1 MPDAQ
6 CIRTPGTSAPA
17 HCVRAKDWTHEAI
30 GNTAG
35 TAIVSA
41 GWWIG
46 FNAFVLAMLA
56 ADLGIFHRR
65 AHEIRMREALLWSGL
80 WVALALIFA
89 AGLWHIQG
97 RQAGLEFVA
106 GWLIEKSLSVDNL
119 FVFVLIFSLWQVP
132 REYQHRVL
140 FWGVLGA
147 LAMRAAMIFAG
158 VALLERFEWII
169 YPFGAF
175 LLVLAFRMLAMRDTA
190 VPKATMLERLVRRVM
205 PVTPDYHGPRL
216 VVRLPRHGRLRLYA
230 TPLLIV
236 LVAVE
241 TTDLIFALDS
251 IPAIFAVTRDPFIVY
266 TSNIFAILGLRSLYF
281 LVAGLVHQFSYL
293 KPGVAI
299 VLVFV
304 GLKMLLS
311 QVYHVPV
318 EISLGVIVSVLTGS
332 ILASVVATRRLAARD
347 MARRDGNITAA

>member
-1 MPDAQ
+1 M
-6 CIRTPGTSAPA
+6 
-17 HCVRAKDWTHEAI
+17 
-30 GNTAG
+30 
-35 TAIVSA
+35 SA

-46 FNAFVLAMLA
+46 FNAFVLAMLM

-65 AHEIRMREALLWSGL
+65 THEIRIREALLWSGV
-80 WVALALIFA
+80 WIALALIFA
-89 AGLWHIQG
+89 AGLWHFEG

-158 VALLERFEWII
+158 VALLTRFEWII

-175 LLVLAFRMLAMRDTA
+175 LLLLAFRMLLASDAA
-190 VPKATMLERLVRRVM
+190 VVKTTTLERLVRRVV
-205 PVTPDYHGPRL
+205 PVTPGLHGPRFF
-216 VVRLPRHGRLRLYA
+216 VRLPRHERLRLYA
-230 TPLLIV
+230 TPLFVV
-236 LVAVE
+236 LLAVE
-241 TTDLIFALDS
+241 FSDLIFALDS

-281 LVAGLVHQFSYL
+281 VIAGLVHQFAYL

-311 QVYHVPV
+311 QVYHVSV
-318 EISLGVIVSVLTGS
+318 EVSLGVIMSVLTVS
-332 ILASVVATRRLAARD
+332 IVASVIATRRQSARD
-347 MARRDGNITAA
+347 LTTRDEDIRPA

>member
-1 MPDAQ
+1 M
-6 CIRTPGTSAPA
+6 
-17 HCVRAKDWTHEAI
+17 VF
-30 GNTAG
+30 
-35 TAIVSA
+35 VSA

-46 FNAFVLAMLA
+46 FNAFVLAMLM

-65 AHEIRMREALLWSGL
+65 THEIRMREALLWSGV
-80 WVALALIFA
+80 WIALALTFA
-89 AGLWHIQG
+89 AGLWHFEG

-119 FVFVLIFSLWQVP
+119 FVFVMIFSLWQVP

-158 VALLERFEWII
+158 VALLTRFEWII

-175 LLVLAFRMLAMRDTA
+175 LLLLAFRMLLASDAA
-190 VPKATMLERLVRRVM
+190 VVKTTTLERLVRRVV
-205 PVTPDYHGPRL
+205 PVTPGLHGPRFF
-216 VVRLPRHGRLRLYA
+216 VRLPRHERLRLYA
-230 TPLLIV
+230 TPLFVV
-236 LVAVE
+236 LLAVE
-241 TTDLIFALDS
+241 FSDLIFALDS

-281 LVAGLVHQFSYL
+281 VIAGLVHQFVYL

-311 QVYHVPV
+311 QVYHVSV
-318 EISLGVIVSVLTGS
+318 EVSLGVITSVLTVS
-332 ILASVVATRRLAARD
+332 IVASVIATRRQSARD
-347 MARRDGNITAA
+347 LTTRDEDIRPA

>member
-1 MPDAQ
+1 M
-6 CIRTPGTSAPA
+6 
-17 HCVRAKDWTHEAI
+17 VF
-30 GNTAG
+30 
-35 TAIVSA
+35 VSA

-46 FNAFVLAMLA
+46 FNAFVLAMLI

-65 AHEIRMREALLWSGL
+65 THEIRMREALLWSGV
-80 WVALALIFA
+80 WIALALIFA
-89 AGLWHIQG
+89 AGLWHFEG

-119 FVFVLIFSLWQVP
+119 FVFVMIFSLWQVP

-158 VALLERFEWII
+158 VALLTRFEWII

-175 LLVLAFRMLAMRDTA
+175 LLLLAFRMLLASDAA
-190 VPKATMLERLVRRVM
+190 VVKTTTLERLVRRVV
-205 PVTPDYHGPRL
+205 PVTPGLHGPRFF
-216 VVRLPRHGRLRLYA
+216 VRLPRHERLRLYA
-230 TPLLIV
+230 TPLFVV
-236 LVAVE
+236 LLAVE
-241 TTDLIFALDS
+241 FSDLIFALDS

-281 LVAGLVHQFSYL
+281 VIAGLVHQFAYL

-318 EISLGVIVSVLTGS
+318 EVSLGVIMSVLTVS
-332 ILASVVATRRLAARD
+332 IVASVFVTRKQSARD
-347 MARRDGNITAA
+347 LTTRDEDIRPA

>member
-1 MPDAQ
+1 MPG
-6 CIRTPGTSAPA
+6 RYRERRPA
-17 HCVRAKDWTHEAI
+17 
-30 GNTAG
+30 TAG
-35 TAIVSA
+35 LVLVSA
-41 GWWIG
+41 VWWFG
-46 FNAFVLAMLA
+46 FNAFVLVMLA

-65 AHEIRMREALLWSGL
+65 AHEIRMREALVWSGV
-80 WVALALIFA
+80 WIALALIFA
-89 AGLWHIQG
+89 AGLWRVEG

-119 FVFVLIFSLWQVP
+119 FVFVLIFSLWRVP

-140 FWGVLGA
+140 FWGVVGA

-158 VALLERFEWII
+158 VALLTRFEWIV

-175 LLVLAFRMLAMRDTA
+175 LLLLAFRMLFARDTA
-190 VPKATMLERLVRRVM
+190 VLRTTTLERLVGRVV
-205 PVTPDYHGPRL
+205 PVTPGYHGPRFF
-216 VVRLPRHGRLRLYA
+216 VRLPRHGRLRFYA
-230 TPLLIV
+230 TPLFIV
-236 LVAVE
+236 LLAVE
-241 TTDLIFALDS
+241 LSDLIFALDS

-281 LVAGLVHQFSYL
+281 VIAGLVYRFVYL

-311 QVYHVPV
+311 HVYHVSV
-318 EISLGVIVSVLTGS
+318 EVSLGVIVTVLAGA
-332 ILASVVATRRLAARD
+332 ILASVLVVRKQAARDATRRG
-347 MARRDGNITAA
+347 GNVTA

>member
-1 MPDAQ
+1 M
-6 CIRTPGTSAPA
+6 
-17 HCVRAKDWTHEAI
+17 VF
-30 GNTAG
+30 
-35 TAIVSA
+35 VSA

-46 FNAFVLAMLA
+46 FNAFVLAMLI

-65 AHEIRMREALLWSGL
+65 THEIRMREALLWSGV
-80 WVALALIFA
+80 WIALALIFA
-89 AGLWHIQG
+89 AGLWHFEG

-119 FVFVLIFSLWQVP
+119 FVFVMIFSLWQVP

-158 VALLERFEWII
+158 VALLTRFEWII

-175 LLVLAFRMLAMRDTA
+175 LLLLAFRMLLASDAA
-190 VPKATMLERLVRRVM
+190 VVKTTTLERLVRRVV
-205 PVTPDYHGPRL
+205 PVTPGLHGPRFF
-216 VVRLPRHGRLRLYA
+216 VRLPRHERLRLYA
-230 TPLLIV
+230 TPLFVV
-236 LVAVE
+236 LLAVE
-241 TTDLIFALDS
+241 FSDLIFALDS

-281 LVAGLVHQFSYL
+281 VIAGLVHQFAYL

-318 EISLGVIVSVLTGS
+318 EVSLGVIMSVLTFS
-332 ILASVVATRRLAARD
+332 IVASVIATRRQSARD
-347 MARRDGNITAA
+347 LTTRDEDIRPA

>member
-1 MPDAQ
+1 MAF
-6 CIRTPGTSAPA
+6 
-17 HCVRAKDWTHEAI
+17 
-30 GNTAG
+30 
-35 TAIVSA
+35 VSA

-46 FNAFVLAMLA
+46 FNAFVLAMLM

-65 AHEIRMREALLWSGL
+65 THEIRMREALLWSGV
-80 WVALALIFA
+80 WIALALIFA
-89 AGLWHIQG
+89 AGLWHFEG

-158 VALLERFEWII
+158 VALLTRFEWII

-175 LLVLAFRMLAMRDTA
+175 LLLLAFRMLLASDAA
-190 VPKATMLERLVRRVM
+190 VVKTTTLERLVRRVV
-205 PVTPDYHGPRL
+205 PVTPGLHGPRFF
-216 VVRLPRHGRLRLYA
+216 VRLPRHERLRLYA
-230 TPLLIV
+230 TPLFVV
-236 LVAVE
+236 LLAVE
-241 TTDLIFALDS
+241 FSDLIFALDS

-281 LVAGLVHQFSYL
+281 VIAGLVHQFVYL

-311 QVYHVPV
+311 QVYHVSV
-318 EISLGVIVSVLTGS
+318 EVSLGVIMSVLTVS
-332 ILASVVATRRLAARD
+332 IVASVIVTRKQSARD
-347 MARRDGNITAA
+347 LTTRDEDIRPA

>member
-1 MPDAQ
+1 MAF
-6 CIRTPGTSAPA
+6 
-17 HCVRAKDWTHEAI
+17 
-30 GNTAG
+30 
-35 TAIVSA
+35 VSA

-46 FNAFVLAMLA
+46 FNAFVLAMLM

-65 AHEIRMREALLWSGL
+65 THEIRIREALLWSGV
-80 WVALALIFA
+80 WIALALIFA
-89 AGLWHIQG
+89 AGLWHFEG

-158 VALLERFEWII
+158 VALLTRFEWII

-175 LLVLAFRMLAMRDTA
+175 LLLLAFRMLLASDAA
-190 VPKATMLERLVRRVM
+190 VVKTTTLERLVRRVV
-205 PVTPDYHGPRL
+205 PVTPGLHGPRFF
-216 VVRLPRHGRLRLYA
+216 VRLPRHERLRLYA
-230 TPLLIV
+230 TPLFVV
-236 LVAVE
+236 LLAVE
-241 TTDLIFALDS
+241 FSDLIFALDS

-281 LVAGLVHQFSYL
+281 VIAGLVHQFAYL

-311 QVYHVPV
+311 QVYHVSV
-318 EISLGVIVSVLTGS
+318 EVSLGVIMSVLTVS
-332 ILASVVATRRLAARD
+332 IVASVIATRRQSARD
-347 MARRDGNITAA
+347 LTTRDEDIRPA